1 MQTGTTPHGGTSSS
15 PNASFPTSDDAMR
28 KTDDAMRKADETAER
43 LIDKAH
49 GTVDRLSEKVQPTM
63 DALSEKASH
72 AVDRISQRA
81 DQIRGGGEAALES
94 TRSFVREN
102 PIAAIGIAAV
112 AGLLLG
118 RMRH

>member
-1 MQTGTTPHGGTSSS
+1 MQTGTHSNGGPTSPST
-15 PNASFPTSDDAMR
+15 AGFPTADEMS
-28 KTDDAMRKADETAER
+28 RKAEHTADR
-43 LIDKAH
+43 MADKAH
-49 GTVDRLSEKVQPTM
+49 GMADKAQETVERLSEKVQPTM

-72 AVDRISQRA
+72 AVDRVVHRA
-81 DQIRGGGEAALES
+81 DQLKGSGEAALET
-94 TRSFVREN
+94 TRNYVREN

>member
-1 MQTGTTPHGGTSSS
+1 MQTGTQTSGGATSS
-15 PNASFPTSDDAMR
+15 NAGSFPTADEMA
-28 KTDDAMRKADETAER
+28 RKADQTADR
-43 LIDKAH
+43 MADKAH
-49 GTVDRLSEKVQPTM
+49 GMTDKAQETVERLTDKVQPTM

-72 AVDRISQRA
+72 AVDRFSERA
-81 DQIRGGGEAALES
+81 DQLKGSGEAALET
-94 TRSFVREN
+94 TRNYVREN

>member
-1 MQTGTTPHGGTSSS
+1 MQTGTHSSGGSTSSS
-15 PNASFPTSDDAMR
+15 NAGFPTGDEMS
-28 KTDDAMRKADETAER
+28 RKAEQTADR
-43 LIDKAH
+43 MADKAH
-49 GTVDRLSEKVQPTM
+49 GITDRAHETVERLTDKVQPTM

-72 AVDRISQRA
+72 AVDRVAQHA
-81 DQIRGGGEAALES
+81 DQLKGSGEAALET
-94 TRSFVREN
+94 TRNYVREN

>member
-1 MQTGTTPHGGTSSS
+1 MQTGTQPSGGGTTSSN
-15 PNASFPTSDDAMR
+15 PGSFPTSDTMKSAER
-28 KTDDAMRKADETAER
+28 GAER
-43 LIDKAH
+43 LTEKASEA
-49 GTVDRLSEKVQPTM
+49 VDRLSEKVQPTM

-72 AVDRISQRA
+72 AVDAVSHKA
-81 DQIRGGGEAALES
+81 DQLRGMQETALET
-94 TRSFVREN
+94 TRSYVREN